1 MIPLSIIINFSICIE
16 RGDEA
21 VAIAK
26 QKVVERYA
34 IVGIIEDMPNT
45 MKAFEAVAPNFFA
58 GASKLLEDEKEAEKR
73 KS

>member
-1 MIPLSIIINFSICIE
+1 MIPLSIIINFSIC
-16 RGDEA
+16 RKCGDEA

-26 QKVVERYA
+26 QKVVQRYA

-58 GASKLLEDEKEAEKR
+58 GASKLLEDRKEAEKR